1 MPYLVATSNLLLI
14 NVLCVILC
22 CKNNLVSLAYP
33 DMKTSEKYIC
43 SFLLNLIQTNR
54 NSSCTHKNKTRRY
67 SRIWKNK
74 EVRMWEFQFP
84 SSSFTFSLFS
94 KVVVYKLWS
103 PDQEATAS
111 HRNLEKCKFLDGVK
125 QFLSETE
132 GQAYSTDS
140 NKSSRGFWYM
150 LKCIEPSALKRSHK
164 VGVDF

>member
-1 MPYLVATSNLLLI
+1 MYCFLSTQ
-14 NVLCVILC
+14 VILC

-33 DMKTSEKYIC
+33 YMKTSEKYIC
-43 SFLLNLIQTNR
+43 SFPLNLIQTNR
-54 NSSCTHKNKTRRY
+54 NSSSTHKNKTRRY

-94 KVVVYKLWS
+94 KAVVYKLWS
-103 PDQEATAS
+103 PDQEAPAS
-111 HRNLEKCKFLDGVK
+111 HRNLEKCKFLGGVK

-150 LKCIEPSALKRSHK
+150 LKCIEPVL
-164 VGVDF
+164 